1 MIDHMRKALKS
12 IRVRPKSDNFK
23 SKSDTVNSNDN
34 RLKDFYSNDDK
45 SMETKSK
52 ENKFKTS
59 RTFKN
64 KSKSDPNKV
73 LKTETDMLNSVKN
86 RKPLKLTK
94 KQYHMKLNPTE
105 EAIKVKLYDYDEFK

>member
-1 MIDHMRKALKS
+1 MDL
-12 IRVRPKSDNFK
+12 D
-23 SKSDTVNSNDN
+23 SK
-34 RLKDFYSNDDK
+34 
-45 SMETKSK
+45 ETKSK
-52 ENKFKTS
+52 ETKLKNSKN
-59 RTFKN
+59 FKN

-86 RKPLKLTK
+86 RKPLILTK